1 MGREDMKQFI
11 PKKAFFI
18 GPYSKAFKYI
28 CDRLTAE
35 QGKEIW
41 LEKTPGHLHYIK
53 YIEKLIKNS
62 KFIHVIRNGTDVVAS
77 LYEVT
82 HQHPEQWGGP
92 RDIERCIRRWIR
104 DVVISLQCIQKP
116 RHLLVR
122 YEHLAA
128 EPESVLKDLCRFI
141 GIEYNEILLQDYTLA
156 AKRLT
161 TSDEPWK
168 ALIGNGIR
176 RDKGDKFI
184 RIFDQGK
191 QRYIIDRLKDAG
203 LYDLSC
209 WQSNGIKPC

>member
-1 MGREDMKQFI
+1 
-11 PKKAFFI
+11 
-18 GPYSKAFKYI
+18 
-28 CDRLTAE
+28 
-35 QGKEIW
+35 
-41 LEKTPGHLHYIK
+41 
-53 YIEKLIKNS
+53 
-62 KFIHVIRNGTDVVAS
+62 
-77 LYEVT
+77 
-82 HQHPEQWGGP
+82 
-92 RDIERCIRRWIR
+92 
-104 DVVISLQCIQKP
+104 
-116 RHLLVR
+116 VR

-168 ALIGNGIR
+168 ALIGNGVR